1 MIYWP
6 IIYNFKVNCLHHK
19 VRRNFVSFCHCV
31 NTLFLSY
38 SNVNPYFILLTS
50 ASYFIWDCGYIIT
63 KSRPIELF
71 NLLHHGVA
79 IGALTTTS
87 VITFKYQ
94 LLILMEMSN
103 IPNYIVYDL
112 IKSEKDSRL
121 MRVIQLVWFGYFRI
135 VKTPQFVYSELYK
148 YNINKIELVCTL
160 LILGMGYIWTF
171 VMGKQLTK
179 LK

>member
-1 MIYWP
+1 MWPLIYRL
-6 IIYNFKVNCLHHK
+6 NTTRFNEK
-19 VRRNFVSFCHCV
+19 VRRNFVSFCHCLT
-31 NTLFLSY
+31 TLLLNNF
-38 SNVNPYFILLTS
+38 NVKPRVALLWS